1 MVDLNAVLKTVNS
14 IRTNCLNLPALSTL
28 PQGRQDTANA
38 CPLANALG
46 AAVFPDC
53 MLFQGIDGKFDE
65 KLDEKIAKFLNKD
78 FIYEGIDLPDEFAQF
93 VEEFDQGQ
101 FPELIEEK
109 KDGED

>member
-65 KLDEKIAKFLNKD
+65 KLDEINQKVDNQQIQLDNQQSILDQIMTFLKSIFNWT
-78 FIYEGIDLPDEFAQF
+78 
-93 VEEFDQGQ
+93 
-101 FPELIEEK
+101 
-109 KDGED
+109 